1 MNSGLPYAAV
11 GLINSGRYVT
21 NPGYQQAPASVNY
34 YFSERDAFHTDAWYS
49 TDVAVTYG
57 YKLPVGGGRQA
68 ELFVKG
74 DVLNVF
80 NQDGLVVPRFI
91 NTGVLTNLNRPATLQ
106 AFDPFTER
114 PVEGTHWALTPEFGT
129 ATSRFGY
136 QTPRTFRMSVGVR
149 F

>member
-1 MNSGLPYAAV
+1 
-11 GLINSGRYVT
+11 
-21 NPGYQQAPASVNY
+21 
-34 YFSERDAFHTDAWYS
+34 
-49 TDVAVTYG
+49 VAVTYG
-57 YKLPVGGGRQA
+57 YKLGVGGGRQA
-68 ELFVKG
+68 EVFVKG

-80 NQDGLVVPRFI
+80 NKDALVVPRFI
-91 NTGVLTNLNRPATLQ
+91 NTGVVTNLNRPATIQ
-106 AFDPFTER
+106 PFDPFTEQ